1 PHNSPFVFAENRVID
16 GIELEGA
23 EYLDADEAMIH
34 FLRRTAFIK
43 LENFSDVFQ
52 EQYMKD
58 YPNFGFY
65 KINQTTGLAYG
76 YGQISNFTPPN
87 PLDEASQAMATK
99 EDDNPS
105 GQSSYGRERV
115 NKDGSNDRRYTGRKA
130 SMTSGTG
137 KLAGLAFVVNLFN
150 GYQEFTHKKLIS

>member
-1 PHNSPFVFAENRVID
+1 
-16 GIELEGA
+16 
-23 EYLDADEAMIH
+23 
-34 FLRRTAFIK
+34 
-43 LENFSDVFQ
+43 
-52 EQYMKD
+52 
-58 YPNFGFY
+58 
-65 KINQTTGLAYG
+65 
-76 YGQISNFTPPN
+76 
-87 PLDEASQAMATK
+87 SQAMATK

-150 GYQEFTHKKLIS
+150 GYQEFTHKKLISEDLSKYTEQTKSWETFDMFNNKWIQHESVLSKVSRDIIKATEGEIPIISNEQASNNDFMTGVTNIILFGGSGHEKKEIREAATRILKEI